1 MNMTTKTVSVAA
13 LFLIASAALAGCSTI
28 KDVIDV
34 AGPVVDAVN
43 EQDTWIEPGDCFD
56 EAGGEIVSDI
66 PTIDCAL
73 PHDYE
78 AYAEFDIDR
87 ADWPGD
93 DEVFTL
99 ADQGCY
105 EPFTTYV
112 GLTMEESVLDY
123 TYYVPTQD
131 GWENY
136 GDHAVSCIMFD
147 PAGQTTGSLLAA
159 GR

>member
-1 MNMTTKTVSVAA
+1 MKNTITIAA
-13 LFLIASAALAGCSTI
+13 LVLIAGASLTGCSTI

-43 EQDTWIEPGDCFD
+43 NEDTWITVGDCFD
-56 EAGGEIVSDI
+56 ETDDEIVSDV

-73 PHDYE
+73 PHDNE
-78 AYAEFDIDR
+78 VYAEFDIDR
-87 ADWPGD
+87 ANWPGD
-93 DEVFTL
+93 DEIFSL
-99 ADQGCY
+99 ADEGCY
-105 EPFTTYV
+105 APFTTYV
-112 GLTMEESVLDY
+112 GLALEDSALDY

-136 GDHAVSCIMFD
+136 DDHAVSCIIFD
-147 PAGQTTGSLLAA
+147 PAGKTTGSLIAA